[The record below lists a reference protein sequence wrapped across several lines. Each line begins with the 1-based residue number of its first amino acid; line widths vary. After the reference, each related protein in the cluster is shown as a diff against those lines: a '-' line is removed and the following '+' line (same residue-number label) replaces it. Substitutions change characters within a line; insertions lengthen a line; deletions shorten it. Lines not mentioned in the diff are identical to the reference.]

1 MLTSPQLRPE
11 NLISVQILRAVTL
24 FFLIVAFF
32 WLMLLWVSVFV
43 TPPGFYFRG
52 SGFFPCSFAALAL
65 GLLIVGLLFFSEPS
79 KVIRISF
86 IAIAVILA
94 IPLILILI
102 VPQLRVEEGWLGLAS
117 VGWAVFISIWLAV
130 TDELVRVFK
139 DHQEERLLGQAEP
152 DRRTAKEWGAVLM
165 STIIQIILGFVA
177 VMLTASMC
185 LRARDASLPVPGQKY
200 YVDGDKYRIHLFCSA
215 NATYTNGTNVP
226 TVLFEAG
233 YDTFESTLYT
243 VAENAVRNG
252 SIARY
257 CFADRPGIAFSE
269 NAPSPFSAG
278 SAASVLSDALAQAG
292 ENGTWVLASTGVG
305 SVYNR
310 VLSARLG
317 NRVKGLLLIE
327 PLHEDLLHR
336 IGSTDKSFFLW
347 LQGILSPLGIE
358 SVPSAIF
365 RGRTRQDRVFG
376 RAAAEDGRF
385 IKAKLQESLVANS
398 LTKDEVIAARNIQN
412 KGTPL
417 VLISSGKNM
426 EEDREWEKMQKDLTD
441 LTGNLLSWDIV
452 DKAPS
457 EVWKTLEGRETI
469 EKRLKMLVHGLT
481 V

>member
-1 MLTSPQLRPE
+1 
-11 NLISVQILRAVTL
+11 
-24 FFLIVAFF
+24 
-32 WLMLLWVSVFV
+32 MLLWVSVFV

-52 SGFFPCSFAALAL
+52 SGFFPCSFAALTL

-86 IAIAVILA
+86 IAIAVVLA

-102 VPQLRVEEGWLGLAS
+102 VPQLRIEEGWLGLAS

-130 TDELVRVFK
+130 ADELVRVFK

-165 STIIQIILGFVA
+165 STMIQIILGLVA

-215 NATYTNGTNVP
+215 NTTTHTNGTNVP

-317 NRVKGLLLIE
+317 SKVKGLLLIE
-327 PLHEDLLHR
+327 PLHEDLLYR
-336 IGSTDKSFFLW
+336 IGSADKSFFLW

-358 SVPSAIF
+358 SVPAAIF

-412 KGTPL
+412 KNTPL
-417 VLISSGKNM
+417 VLISSGKNI
-426 EEDREWEKMQKDLTD
+426 EEDREWEKKQKDLTD
-441 LTGNLLSWDIV
+441 LTSKLVSWDIV
-452 DKAPS
+452 EKAPS
-457 EVWKTLEGRETI
+457 EVWKTMEGREII
-469 EKRLKMLVHGLT
+469 EKRLKELVYGLT
-481 V
+481 L